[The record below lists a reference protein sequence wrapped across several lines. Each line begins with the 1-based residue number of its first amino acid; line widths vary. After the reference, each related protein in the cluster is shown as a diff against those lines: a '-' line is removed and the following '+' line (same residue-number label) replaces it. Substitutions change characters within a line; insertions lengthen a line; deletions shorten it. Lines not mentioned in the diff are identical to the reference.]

1 MNIEIDTELNNWIF
15 TIPEHE
21 RVSIVNRYLKLGYIT
36 GTLCQTTVNP
46 INNIFDPIKNKLDM
60 ISSNNSSNLNVIGTK
75 INENLDRVKQSIEQ
89 LSANNY
95 KSVLKGQ
102 YGENLVENIIDQ
114 NFPDYS
120 IINTTKKDSA
130 SDYQLITNLG
140 DRILIEVKNYS
151 NVVPTTEVNKFIKDI
166 SQSSSKVGL
175 FISLN
180 TGISHRRRFAIE
192 NIDGKKIIFI
202 PKSGIDG
209 ASIIWGLL
217 LGIELINSESK
228 YSNLTENK
236 LMEIY
241 NDFEKI
247 LNGHYNLINSIKE
260 TKDKIEKSLNGLYT
274 TVIEQDINIQKTFAD
289 VKCKIREELNN
300 INNNT
305 KLVDNDYNFY
315 ESILYE
321 LKEQKDIRYSIF
333 YELLE
338 ICKNKNKKIRVDENS
353 HLNWEIYDDTKVIC
367 NIKTNKRKVDM
378 IYNDNIITL
387 NNKDIIKVLII

>member
-21 RVSIVNRYLKLGYIT
+21 RVSMVNRYLKLGYIT

-46 INNIFDPIKNKLDM
+46 INNIFDPIKNKLDI

-228 YSNLTENK
+228 YSNITENK

-241 NDFEKI
+241 NDFEK
-247 LNGHYNLINSIKE
+247 
-260 TKDKIEKSLNGLYT
+260 
-274 TVIEQDINIQKTFAD
+274 
-289 VKCKIREELNN
+289 R
-300 INNNT
+300 
-305 KLVDNDYNFY
+305 
-315 ESILYE
+315 
-321 LKEQKDIRYSIF
+321 
-333 YELLE
+333 
-338 ICKNKNKKIRVDENS
+338 
-353 HLNWEIYDDTKVIC
+353 
-367 NIKTNKRKVDM
+367 
-378 IYNDNIITL
+378 
-387 NNKDIIKVLII
+387 

>member
-1 MNIEIDTELNNWIF
+1 
-15 TIPEHE
+15 
-21 RVSIVNRYLKLGYIT
+21 
-36 GTLCQTTVNP
+36 
-46 INNIFDPIKNKLDM
+46 
-60 ISSNNSSNLNVIGTK
+60 
-75 INENLDRVKQSIEQ
+75 
-89 LSANNY
+89 
-95 KSVLKGQ
+95 
-102 YGENLVENIIDQ
+102 
-114 NFPDYS
+114 
-120 IINTTKKDSA
+120 
-130 SDYQLITNLG
+130 
-140 DRILIEVKNYS
+140 
-151 NVVPTTEVNKFIKDI
+151 
-166 SQSSSKVGL
+166 VGL

>member
-1 MNIEIDTELNNWIF
+1 MNIEIDTELNNWIL

-21 RVSIVNRYLKLGYIT
+21 RITIVNRYLKLGYIT

-46 INNIFDPIKNKLDM
+46 MNNIFDPIKTKLDT
-60 ISSNNSSNLNVIGTK
+60 ISNNNSSDLNLISAK
-75 INENLDRVKQSIEQ
+75 INENLDRVKNSIEH

-120 IINTTKKDSA
+120 IVDTTKKDSA

-151 NVVPTTEVNKFIKDI
+151 NVVPTTEVTKFIKDI

-180 TGISHRRRFAIE
+180 SGISNRRRFAIE

-228 YSNLTENK
+228 YNNLTENK
-236 LMEIY
+236 LMDIY

-274 TVIEQDINIQKTFAD
+274 TVVEQDINIQKTFAD
-289 VKCKIREELNN
+289 VKCKIRDELNCT
-300 INNNT
+300 NT

-315 ESILYE
+315 EKILFE
-321 LKEQKDIRYSIF
+321 LKEHKDVRYSIF

-338 ICKNKNKKIRVDENS
+338 ICKDKNKKIRVDETAQ
-353 HLNWEIYDDTKVIC
+353 LNWEIYDDTGKIVC

-387 NNKDIIKVLII
+387 NNMDIIKMLIKD